1 MFNMTAVLGAT
12 GAVGSIIRALMEERN
27 FPTKNIKFLAT
38 ARSAGKVLKY
48 AGKDIVVEEVCPE
61 AFDGVDLVI
70 SSTPDETAA
79 EWAPIAVQ
87 HGCVVVD
94 ESAFFRMKEDVPLV
108 IPEVNPDDIMKH
120 KGIIASPNCSTTQM
134 VQALQPLHA
143 FGKLTRVNVATYQA
157 TSGAGV
163 GGQRELV
170 ESSKAH
176 LAGEAFEAKTFQYPI
191 AFNVIPQIG
200 NPKHPDTFPG
210 YTSEEVK
217 MILETWKMLGDD
229 SIKITATC
237 VRVPVENC
245 HSEVVS
251 IETEKKITR
260 EQAIE
265 LWKNT
270 PGLVVMD
277 DVANRVYP
285 MPSICS
291 GSNDTYIGR
300 VREDVSCENGLTFWC
315 VSDNLRKGAA
325 TNAVQIAELLAKKM
339 FD

>member
-12 GAVGSIIRALMEERN
+12 GAVGSIIRELMEKRH
-27 FPTKNIKFLAT
+27 FPTKNVKFIAT

-48 AGKDIVVEEVCPE
+48 AGQDIVVEAVSPE

-79 EWAPIAVQ
+79 EWVPVAVQ
-87 HGCVVVD
+87 HGCIVVD
-94 ESAFFRMKEDVPLV
+94 ESAYFRMAEDVPLV
-108 IPEVNPDDIMKH
+108 IPEVNPDDILKH
-120 KGIIASPNCSTTQM
+120 KGIISSPNCSTTQM
-134 VQALQPLHA
+134 VQALEPLHRV
-143 FGKLTRVNVATYQA
+143 GKLTHVNVCTYQA

-163 GGQRELV
+163 GGQRDLV
-170 ESSKAH
+170 NSSRAFLNGESYKNEVFPH
-176 LAGEAFEAKTFQYPI
+176 PI

-200 NPKHPDTFPG
+200 SPKHPDTFPG

-217 MILETWKMLGDD
+217 MIRETWKMLGDD

-251 IETEKKITR
+251 VETERKITAA
-260 EQAIE
+260 EAIE

-270 PGLVVMD
+270 PGLQVMD
-277 DVANRVYP
+277 DLKNGVYP
-285 MPSICS
+285 MPCLCS
-291 GSNDTYIGR
+291 GSDDTFIGR
-300 VREDVSCENGLTFWC
+300 VREDVSRENGLTFWC

-339 FD
+339 FG